1 MRAGNNHPVGL
12 HDDALAVLTGWAAYS
27 PEQAALRDR
36 FVDHLRDR
44 PDATTRGCFP
54 AHFTA
59 GTLVVSD
66 DRRHVLLNLHGK
78 AKRWFHF
85 GGHCEPGDTSLR
97 GTAEREAREESGL
110 ASFELLPG
118 PVQLSAHPVPF
129 CHQDGV
135 VDHLDV
141 RYVAVAPYV
150 EPVVSEESL
159 DVRWWPVESVPTDE
173 PEMLELIA
181 LAVGQSR

>member
-1 MRAGNNHPVGL
+1 VTL

-36 FVDHLRDR
+36 FVEHLRTR
-44 PDATTRGCFP
+44 PDGTTRGCFP

-59 GTLVVSD
+59 GTLVVSE
-66 DRRHVLLNLHGK
+66 DRSHVLLNLHGK
-78 AKRWFHF
+78 AKRWFAF
-85 GGHCEPGDTSLR
+85 GGHCEPGDASLR
-97 GTAEREAREESGL
+97 AAAEREAREESGL
-110 ASFELLPG
+110 AEFELLPG
-118 PVQLSAHPVPF
+118 PVQLSAHPVGF
-129 CHQDGV
+129 CHPDGV

-159 DVRWWPVESVPTDE
+159 DVRWWPVESAPTTE

-181 LAVGQSR
+181 LAVAARGR